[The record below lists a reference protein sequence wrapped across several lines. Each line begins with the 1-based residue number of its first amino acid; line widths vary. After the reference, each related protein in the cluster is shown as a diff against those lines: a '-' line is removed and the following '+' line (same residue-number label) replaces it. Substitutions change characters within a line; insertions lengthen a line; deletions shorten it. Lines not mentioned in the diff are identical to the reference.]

1 MEQYNGQGNGDN
13 GLVPLEG
20 SWIRVVD
27 LASELNV
34 DARAMRRWISRNVS
48 QNAQRRLLRP
58 DGGHPELWVSPAGV
72 VVIRQHYEGTD
83 NGTDGQRVAVES
95 ADHQRVKGTDTL
107 SDDTEGWK
115 AAVTAAEA
123 RANELRQ
130 DLDRLRTDTAS
141 EIERLRRELGLER
154 QGREQAQRQA
164 EEAERAR
171 AAYAERLAEER
182 AAWWQWCAYLKG
194 LSVFKRLR
202 RLPEP
207 PEELTKGTK
216 RLSPPQG

>member
-1 MEQYNGQGNGDN
+1 MEDA
-13 GLVPLEG
+13 
-20 SWIRVVD
+20 WIRVVD
-27 LASELNV
+27 LASELSV
-34 DARAMRRWISRNVS
+34 DARAMRRWISRNVPNIS
-48 QNAQRRLLRP
+48 QRRLLRP

-83 NGTDGQRVAVES
+83 NGTDNQRVTVDAVDRQG
-95 ADHQRVKGTDTL
+95 AKGTDTV
-107 SDDTEGWK
+107 SDDADGWK
-115 AAVTAAEA
+115 AAVSAAEA

-130 DLDRLRTDTAS
+130 DLDRLRTDTAT
-141 EIERLRRELGLER
+141 EIERLRRELGVER
-154 QGREQAQRQA
+154 HAREQAQRQA

-194 LSVFKRLR
+194 LSVFRRLR

-207 PEELTKGTK
+207 PEELAKGTK